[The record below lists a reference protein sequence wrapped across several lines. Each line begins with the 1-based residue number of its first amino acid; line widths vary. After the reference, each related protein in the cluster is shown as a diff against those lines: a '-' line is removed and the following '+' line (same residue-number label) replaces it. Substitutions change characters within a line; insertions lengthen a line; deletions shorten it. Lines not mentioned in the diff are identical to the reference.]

1 LHPISVKQ
9 MTIREEK
16 RQLHAF
22 ARVDG
27 LIIGAVWVASFCC
40 YVYGLKS
47 PTVGMIGNVL
57 ALLSPIMA
65 YKRVRRFRD
74 AVREGVLSFWRAV
87 NYYILI
93 FAYAA
98 ILFAFVQYVYF
109 AFIDGGYL
117 CHSYLSMFMQP
128 EYEAIIKDYGLT
140 MTQISQMMEEIS
152 QVPAITIA
160 LNIFVFNLGVGI
172 FLSFPAALMAYRS
185 KPITNDI
192 KSIEK

>member
-1 LHPISVKQ
+1 
-9 MTIREEK
+9 MTLKEEK
-16 RQLHAF
+16 KQFHAF

-57 ALLSPIMA
+57 AMLSPMMA
-65 YKRVRRFRD
+65 YKRVKRFRD
-74 AVREGVLSFWRAV
+74 YVRDGMLSFWRAV

-117 CHSYLSMFMQP
+117 YHTYLSIVMQP
-128 EYEAIIKDYGLT
+128 EYEALIKAYG
-140 MTQISQMMEEIS
+140 MTIAQAREMMEELS

-172 FLSFPAALMAYRS
+172 FLSIPAALMAYRTG
-185 KPITNDI
+185 KQADPNPTD
-192 KSIEK
+192 KGAEGMTDK

>member
-1 LHPISVKQ
+1 
-9 MTIREEK
+9 MTLKEEK
-16 RQLHAF
+16 KQLHAF
-22 ARVDG
+22 ARIDG

-65 YKRVRRFRD
+65 YKRVRAFRD
-74 AVREGVLSFWRAV
+74 NVRDGVLSFLRAV

-98 ILFAFVQYVYF
+98 VLFAFVQYVYF

-117 CHSYLSMFMQP
+117 YHAYLSIIMKP
-128 EYEAIIKDYGLT
+128 EYEALIKAYG
-140 MTQISQMMEEIS
+140 MTLAQMRDMMDQIS

-160 LNIFVFNLGVGI
+160 LDILVFNVGVGI
-172 FLSFPAALMAYRS
+172 FLSVPAALMAYRTG
-185 KPITNDI
+185 KRVDGLHN
-192 KSIEK
+192 KESI